1 MSFIKQTSMEI
12 KSILRSKFLLI
23 MGILVLVA
31 SIAIPVIGVLT
42 KPDPNKGYYPGG
54 PIMYEKAMA
63 MPAYGG
69 GDYYNGQEPITVDGV
84 TITPDNPFYGNIQGL
99 DQYDD
104 YIDASAFTTPEA
116 MDLVLEMTDM
126 ELDYFLRAA
135 QAIATYDDYRMNL
148 VWDTTK
154 LYDKFI
160 YEKAGTTDVAVLK
173 EALNYR
179 YYADPNTFDDT
190 YVNISESERQAAI
203 EKDDA
208 YLNRLYAV
216 IENNNFEEFIAISI
230 EQQQSQIDNINKS
243 IEIQE
248 QTIVEHPDQE
258 EELSRYIEDMKKQI
272 KLINEST
279 IPLLQYR
286 LDKHIVPGED
296 TWQNMAIS
304 SIENANNQL
313 AYTTLLSEEDYNK
326 DPNLPQQYKSYDRYR
341 TAVQAQ
347 IDKCNN
353 DILVAQSS
361 LDSDKPDM
369 TFVPDGARNQTTNFL
384 SYSALVALL
393 AVIIGGWLMASE
405 FQLGTI
411 RLLMIR
417 PKTRTKILMSKFT
430 GALVICL
437 AVYIV
442 GTVLNMV
449 TIGICY
455 GFSDFGYPNYTA
467 SGAVGFLAYYIP
479 KFLACGVTIIFGYC
493 TAFFFSTVA
502 KNIAV
507 AVAVPAVCFVM
518 SIVGLGMVAY
528 TEAAHWIAWTPIPFV
543 QMSQFFTQYSPVQ
556 TMISNGVPLSLG
568 YGIGLLL
575 GLSVILTIISVVI
588 FKKKDITN

>member
-1 MSFIKQTSMEI
+1 MSFLKQTNMEI

-23 MGILVLVA
+23 IGILVLLS

-42 KPDPNKGYYPGG
+42 KPDPNGNYYPGG
-54 PIMYEKAMA
+54 PIIYEKSMA
-63 MPAYGG
+63 MPAYG

-84 TITPDNPFYGNIQGL
+84 TILPDNPFYSNVQGL

-116 MDLVLEMTDM
+116 LDLVLEMTDM

-135 QAIATYDDYRMNL
+135 QAITTYEDYRINL

-160 YEKAGTTDVAVLK
+160 YEKAGTTDIAVLK

-190 YVNISESERQAAI
+190 YVNISASERQAAI
-203 EKDDA
+203 DKDDA
-208 YLNRLYAV
+208 YLNRLYEV
-216 IENNNFEEFIAISI
+216 IENNNFDEFIAISI
-230 EQQQSQIDNINKS
+230 EQQQSQIDSINKS

-248 QTIVEHPDQE
+248 QTIIEHPDQE
-258 EELSRYIEDMKKQI
+258 EELNRYIEDMKKQI
-272 KLINEST
+272 KIIKEST
-279 IPLLQYR
+279 IPLLQFR
-286 LDKHIVPGED
+286 LEKHIVPGEN
-296 TWQNMAIS
+296 TWQNSAIS
-304 SIENANNQL
+304 SIENANSQL
-313 AYTTLLSEEDYNK
+313 AYSTLLSEEDYNK
-326 DPNLPQQYKSYDRYR
+326 DPYLPQQYKSYDRYR
-341 TAVQAQ
+341 TAIQAQ
-347 IDKCNN
+347 IDKANN

-361 LDSDKPDM
+361 LDSDEPDM
-369 TFVPDGARNQTTNFL
+369 TFVPEGARNQTTNFL
-384 SYSALVALL
+384 YYSALVALF
-393 AVIIGGWLMASE
+393 AVILGGWLMASE

-417 PKTRTKILMSKFT
+417 PKTRIKILMSKF
-430 GALVICL
+430 AASLVICL
-437 AVYIV
+437 GIYLA

-449 TIGICY
+449 TTGICF
-455 GFSDFGYPNYTA
+455 GFSDFGFPNYTA

-479 KFLACGVTIIFGYC
+479 KFLACSVTIIFGYC
-493 TAFFFSTVA
+493 TAFMLSTVA

-507 AVAVPAVCFVM
+507 AIAVPAICFVM
-518 SIVGLGMVAY
+518 SIVGMSQIAY
-528 TEAAHWIAWTPIPFV
+528 TEAAHWLAWTPIPFV
-543 QMSQFFTQYSPVQ
+543 EMSQFFTQYSPVQ

-575 GLSVILTIISVVI
+575 GLSVIFTVISAWV